1 VLFFGTSLAGR
12 KQKEGLTWDYYQ
24 RNLTTFNMKDY
35 IDNYREAY
43 DREFSEDGDK
53 DIRKNFWKM
62 ARRDIIRAKRTGLIQ
77 EICVEDYIQSN
88 YRPYSK
94 ISEKTRNI
102 IEKSIDIPAALL
114 SDHLKVSISAIRQIR
129 NKYKNK

>member
-1 VLFFGTSLAGR
+1 
-12 KQKEGLTWDYYQ
+12 
-24 RNLTTFNMKDY
+24 MKDY

-114 SDHLKVSISAIRQIR
+114 SDHLRVSISAIRQIR